1 MVAAT
6 LAFTMV
12 ITRTP
17 RKLKTAAI
25 KMALRALI
33 ARVETQVAMA
43 LGASVQ
49 PFTSTT
55 PSVSATGAPHSP
67 HVASSPRQG
76 NLHTLHRRMPL
87 GTTGGH
93 TLTQ

>member
-1 MVAAT
+1 
-6 LAFTMV
+6 MV

-55 PSVSATGAPHSP
+55 PSVSATVTARTGFA
-67 HVASSPRQG
+67 ASCARNSLREIVKQSPRFLFTK
-76 NLHTLHRRMPL
+76 NLLYL
-87 GTTGGH
+87 YKYNGSS
-93 TLTQ
+93 

>member
-33 ARVETQVAMA
+33 ARA

-55 PSVSATGAPHSP
+55 PSVSATVTARTGFA
-67 HVASSPRQG
+67 ASCARNSLREIVKQSPRFLFTK
-76 NLHTLHRRMPL
+76 NLLYL
-87 GTTGGH
+87 YKYNGSS
-93 TLTQ
+93 